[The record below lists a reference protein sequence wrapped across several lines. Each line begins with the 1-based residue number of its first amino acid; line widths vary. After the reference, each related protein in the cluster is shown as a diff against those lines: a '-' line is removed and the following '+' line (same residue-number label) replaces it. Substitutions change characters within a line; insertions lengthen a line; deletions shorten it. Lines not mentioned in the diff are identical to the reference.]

1 MSRYVYPL
9 FSNSGPL
16 PALTSVQQRL
26 CASLFK
32 RGSRY
37 LGDEESMLR
46 VGVGEDGAPL
56 PPSPSHRLP
65 TTWSGSDSS
74 PSGSGGGG
82 TGSVPWVELAFM
94 GRSNAGKSTLL
105 NALLGGKPGEGLKA
119 FVPVSSTPGTTSR
132 LDFYAAGEATP
143 PSLVLVDTPGYGF
156 SARGKAAHGVWMQR
170 MAQYLRTRRT
180 MSSHATGSPLLAR
193 VILMADTRV
202 GLTDMDKRVLTAL
215 EDTLLPLHLVL
226 SKCDLATPRETAAA
240 IGDATRTLA
249 ALNMPFPHL
258 SLLSAATGQGMEEF
272 LAVLMHLS
280 KVHRLNRQDSVEH
293 MKEVYR
299 VREEEERRGAA
310 APAAV
315 GGGGASSTTSA
326 GTSAGGGDGETKQ

>member
-1 MSRYVYPL
+1 
-9 FSNSGPL
+9 
-16 PALTSVQQRL
+16 
-26 CASLFK
+26 
-32 RGSRY
+32 
-37 LGDEESMLR
+37 
-46 VGVGEDGAPL
+46 
-56 PPSPSHRLP
+56 
-65 TTWSGSDSS
+65 
-74 PSGSGGGG
+74 
-82 TGSVPWVELAFM
+82 M

-119 FVPVSSTPGTTSR
+119 FVPVSNTPGTTSR
-132 LDFYAAGEATP
+132 LDFYAAGEANP
-143 PSLVLVDTPGYGF
+143 PALVLVDTPGYGF

-215 EDTLLPLHLVL
+215 EDTLLPLHVVL

-258 SLLSAATGQGMEEF
+258 SLLSATTGQGMGEF

-293 MKEVYR
+293 MKEVYKA
-299 VREEEERRGAA
+299 REEEERRAA
-310 APAAV
+310 LG
-315 GGGGASSTTSA
+315 GGGGATSTSTT
-326 GTSAGGGDGETKQ
+326 TTTTNTIGGGNGE